1 VTRFPPRHD
10 THRALLVA
18 AVLLARGAAAD
29 AQSGAAVGISAG
41 QTFRLAADEQTLW
54 LVQSDGARSVLQ
66 VRGPDSPFSPRPPLH
81 GSIAELAVA
90 RTDLYVFLEDGD
102 FYAFRQNA
110 WTAELNL
117 PGRVVPVDL
126 LGTNNELYALVPA
139 AGGDPSDPRAET
151 APPDRPQGRLVV
163 ARYDPRGWTTLTAAP
178 VGSDGE
184 PDRRLRPRLGVAQGF
199 LHVVWFDRDRAQIRS
214 ARWDSQAAHWQ
225 PGPSLS
231 VPPDVSA
238 FWVTAVSRVPSI
250 FVARRAADGTEE
262 LHAWRLLGDLQTGS
276 AEWRSAAVTLSAL
289 PDDARPVAYLA
300 ASGFNQHVA
309 LLVSTTGGAWV
320 RFGRSEGQPAES
332 SRAVASIFQQRHGP
346 GTAARWLQTG
356 TLLVLTATLL
366 TLFVFR
372 RGSLAQSLNLPVEWT
387 LAFAF
392 QRLAGCLLDLLPFA
406 LGSAALLGVDARA
419 GVRELFTWAVGPD
432 AGARRLPGQETLV
445 WWAVATG
452 SCSLYALVLELL
464 ARRTVAKLI
473 LGTHVLA
480 ENGGRPRVHQI
491 VVRNLIR
498 FLELQPPLWILGFLV
513 LLSRNRQRL
522 GDIFAGTVVVRRV
535 RASTT
540 PPPNGE

>member
-1 VTRFPPRHD
+1 VTRSLPRHD
-10 THRALLVA
+10 TSRALLVA
-18 AVLLARGAAAD
+18 VLLLARGAVAD
-29 AQSGAAVGISAG
+29 AQSGAVAGISAG
-41 QTFRLAADEQTLW
+41 QTSRLAADEQTLW

-81 GSIAELAVA
+81 GSIVELAVA
-90 RTDLYVFLEDGD
+90 RTGLYVFLEDGD

-126 LGTNNELYALVPA
+126 LGANNELYALVPA
-139 AGGDPSDPRAET
+139 AGDDSNDPGTET
-151 APPDRPQGRLVV
+151 GPPGRPQGRLVV
-163 ARYDPRGWTTLTAAP
+163 ARYDPRGWTTMTPAP
-178 VGSDGE
+178 AGSEGE
-184 PDRRLRPRLGVAQGF
+184 ADPRLRPRLGVAQNF
-199 LHVVWFDRDRAQIRS
+199 LHVLWFDRDRAQIRFE
-214 ARWDSQAAHWQ
+214 RWDSQTTRWQ

-238 FWVTAVSRVPSI
+238 FWVATVSRVPSI
-250 FVARRAADGTEE
+250 LVARRTADGTED
-262 LHAWRLLGDLQTGS
+262 LHAWRLLGDLQTGK
-276 AEWRSAAVTLSAL
+276 AEWRSAAITLSAL
-289 PDDARPVAYLA
+289 PDDARPIAYLA
-300 ASGFNQHVA
+300 AQGFNQHVA
-309 LLVSTTGGAWV
+309 LLVSTPGGAWL
-320 RFGRSEGQPAES
+320 RFGRIEGQPAES
-332 SRAVASIFQQRHGP
+332 SRAVATIFQQRPGP

-372 RGSLAQSLNLPVEWT
+372 RGSLAQSLNLPAEWT

-406 LGSAALLGVDARA
+406 LGSAALLGVDARV

-432 AGARRLPGQETLV
+432 AGARRLPGQEALV

-452 SCSLYALVLELL
+452 SCSLYTLVLELL
-464 ARRTVAKLI
+464 TRRTVAKLI

-480 ENGGRPRVHQI
+480 ENGGRPRVFQI
-491 VVRNLIR
+491 VVRNLVR

-522 GDIFAGTVVVRRV
+522 GDIFARTVVVRRM
-535 RASTT
+535 RAATT
-540 PPPNGE
+540 PPDGE